1 MKLTVNGISL
11 PSEWCVRMVACGYR
25 HTALV
30 TTCGLLLT
38 CGHGET
44 GRLGHG
50 ELGSQ
55 SLMTRHPPTKNCG
68 PPPTAH
74 CPPPTAHRP
83 PPTAHRPPLTAHHP
97 PSTIHRIARAC
108 SPPPTLTWAQW
119 AQWAQWAPHM
129 GARRRQ
135 GSRRHLRATTC
146 HTLGRLEGLQGVRW
160 RSNRPTAT
168 RMVRPRTPTTTS
180 RS

>member
-83 PPTAHRPPLTAHHP
+83 PPTAHRPPLTAHRP
-97 PSTIHRIARAC
+97 PLTTHR
-108 SPPPTLTWAQW
+108 SPLTHPPPTHHASFVAHRFMACVLLRCQGPSLT
-119 AQWAQWAPHM
+119 
-129 GARRRQ
+129 GTARRF
-135 GSRRHLRATTC
+135 
-146 HTLGRLEGLQGVRW
+146 RLHD
-160 RSNRPTAT
+160 RPYT
-168 RMVRPRTPTTTS
+168 RCREQKGTKGFES
-180 RS
+180 F